1 MARTKNTARSNPFE
15 LPRATVTDHVWAI
28 TNKEA
33 LEVKEKGS
41 SLPTEVKECQVEN
54 VESVACLDV
63 NSPKGEP
70 ETPLNQD
77 AGLHTPVFPE
87 IMGLNLTPAFQNG
100 GLNQDVLG
108 AITLSNADH
117 PLAFSPTYFSP
128 TLQSLAGSPTVEVP
142 VNPVTVL
149 LPLQPLEVEHNPTT
163 SY

>member
-1 MARTKNTARSNPFE
+1 MARTKNAARSNPFE

-28 TNKEA
+28 TATTNKEA
-33 LEVKEKGS
+33 LEVKETGS

-70 ETPLNQD
+70 ETPSNPD

-87 IMGLNLTPAFQNG
+87 ITGLNLTPAFQNG
-100 GLNQDVLG
+100 ALNRDILG

-128 TLQSLAGSPTVEVP
+128 NL
-142 VNPVTVL
+142 
-149 LPLQPLEVEHNPTT
+149 
-163 SY
+163 